1 MAVTAAKVD
10 AVAYE
15 TIVGRKGGL
24 PCLAPMSEIAG
35 RMSIQEGAK
44 YLERPFGGRGVLL
57 GGVPGVKRG
66 NVVILGAGKVGSN
79 AAMMAMGLN
88 ANVTITDVNLD
99 RLAQLDEEFG
109 SKLTTL
115 YSTDANIREA
125 IKDADLVIGSVL
137 LPGKA
142 TPKLLRRGHLAL
154 MKPGAVIVDVAID
167 QGGCCETS
175 HATTHADPIF
185 MVDGIVHYCVANI
198 PGAVSNTSTQAL
210 VNRTLPYGLK
220 LAGMGVEAACQGDKG
235 LMLGVSDTEF
245 GPNLST
251 TRGMIV
257 TILYRMDGSPAAG
270 SSAFADV
277 APGAYYASAVAWASA
292 NGIVTGYEDGSF
304 GPEDPITREQMA
316 AFLFRYARYKG
327 LDVSA
332 QANLSGYTDAGRI
345 SPYAVEPLRWANA
358 LGLITGTT
366 ADTISPTGSATRE
379 QAAVILTRFIRNTS
393 QG

>member
-1 MAVTAAKVD
+1 MVIGVAKEIKNNEFRVGLTPNAASEYVKAGHTVLIEKDAGVGSSFSDAEYVAAGCQIVETAVEAWAADMVIKVKEPLESEYKYFRKD
-10 AVAYE
+10 LILYTYLHLAADKPLTDALLATGVKAVAYE
-15 TIVGRKGGL
+15 TIVGRNGGL

-142 TPKLLRRGHLAL
+142 TPKLLRREHLAL

-220 LAGMGVEAACQGDKG
+220 LAGMGVEAACKADKG
-235 LMLGVSDTEF
+235 LMLGVNCYDGKCTFAGVAEAF
-245 GPNLST
+245 GMEYVDPNTL
-251 TRGMIV
+251 M
-257 TILYRMDGSPAAG
+257 
-270 SSAFADV
+270 
-277 APGAYYASAVAWASA
+277 
-292 NGIVTGYEDGSF
+292 
-304 GPEDPITREQMA
+304 
-316 AFLFRYARYKG
+316 
-327 LDVSA
+327 
-332 QANLSGYTDAGRI
+332 
-345 SPYAVEPLRWANA
+345 
-358 LGLITGTT
+358 
-366 ADTISPTGSATRE
+366 
-379 QAAVILTRFIRNTS
+379 
-393 QG
+393 

>member
-1 MAVTAAKVD
+1 MIIGVAKEIKNNEFRVGLTPNGASEYVKAGHTVLIEKDAGVGSSFTNEEYLAAGCQIVETAAEAWAADMVIKVKEPLESEYKYFRKD
-10 AVAYE
+10 LILYTYLHLAADKPLTEALLASGVKAIAYE
-15 TIVGRKGGL
+15 TIVGRNGGL

-142 TPKLLRRGHLAL
+142 TPKLLRKEHLAL

-175 HATTHADPIF
+175 HATTHADPIY

-210 VNRTLPYGLK
+210 VNRTLPYGLQ
-220 LAGMGVEAACQGDKG
+220 LANKGVEAACKADKG
-235 LMLGVSDTEF
+235 LMLGVNCYDGKCTFAGVAEAF
-245 GPNLST
+245 GMEYVDPNTL
-251 TRGMIV
+251 M
-257 TILYRMDGSPAAG
+257 
-270 SSAFADV
+270 
-277 APGAYYASAVAWASA
+277 
-292 NGIVTGYEDGSF
+292 
-304 GPEDPITREQMA
+304 
-316 AFLFRYARYKG
+316 
-327 LDVSA
+327 
-332 QANLSGYTDAGRI
+332 
-345 SPYAVEPLRWANA
+345 
-358 LGLITGTT
+358 
-366 ADTISPTGSATRE
+366 
-379 QAAVILTRFIRNTS
+379 
-393 QG
+393 

>member
-1 MAVTAAKVD
+1 MIIGVAKEIKNNEFRVGLTPNGASEYVKAGHTVLIEKDAGVGSSFTNEEYIAAGCQIVETAAEAWAADMVIKVKEPLESEYKYFRKD
-10 AVAYE
+10 LILYTYLHLAADKPLTEALLASGVKAIAYE
-15 TIVGRKGGL
+15 TIVGRNGGL

-142 TPKLLRRGHLAL
+142 TPKLLRKEHLAL

-175 HATTHADPIF
+175 HATTHADPIY

-210 VNRTLPYGLK
+210 VNRTLPYGLQ
-220 LAGMGVEAACQGDKG
+220 LANKGVEAACKADKG
-235 LMLGVSDTEF
+235 LMLGVNCYDGKCTFAGVAEAF
-245 GPNLST
+245 GMEYVDPNTL
-251 TRGMIV
+251 M
-257 TILYRMDGSPAAG
+257 
-270 SSAFADV
+270 
-277 APGAYYASAVAWASA
+277 
-292 NGIVTGYEDGSF
+292 
-304 GPEDPITREQMA
+304 
-316 AFLFRYARYKG
+316 
-327 LDVSA
+327 
-332 QANLSGYTDAGRI
+332 
-345 SPYAVEPLRWANA
+345 
-358 LGLITGTT
+358 
-366 ADTISPTGSATRE
+366 
-379 QAAVILTRFIRNTS
+379 
-393 QG
+393 

>member
-1 MAVTAAKVD
+1 MIIGVAKEIKNNEFRVGLTPNAASEYVKAGHTVLIEKDAGVGSSFPNEEYVAAGCQIVETAAEAWAADMVIKVKEPLESEYKYFRKD
-10 AVAYE
+10 LILYTYLHLAADKPLTEALLASGVKAIAYE
-15 TIVGRKGGL
+15 TIVGRNGGL

-115 YSTDANIREA
+115 YSTDANIREV

-142 TPKLLRRGHLAL
+142 TPKLLRKEHLAL

-175 HATTHADPIF
+175 HATTHADPIY

-210 VNRTLPYGLK
+210 VNRTLPYGLQ
-220 LAGMGVEAACQGDKG
+220 LANKGVEAACKADKG
-235 LMLGVSDTEF
+235 LMLGVNCYDGKCTFAGVAEAF
-245 GPNLST
+245 GMEYVDPNTL
-251 TRGMIV
+251 M
-257 TILYRMDGSPAAG
+257 
-270 SSAFADV
+270 
-277 APGAYYASAVAWASA
+277 
-292 NGIVTGYEDGSF
+292 
-304 GPEDPITREQMA
+304 
-316 AFLFRYARYKG
+316 
-327 LDVSA
+327 
-332 QANLSGYTDAGRI
+332 
-345 SPYAVEPLRWANA
+345 
-358 LGLITGTT
+358 
-366 ADTISPTGSATRE
+366 
-379 QAAVILTRFIRNTS
+379 
-393 QG
+393 

>member
-1 MAVTAAKVD
+1 MVIGVAKEIKNNEFRVGLTPNAASEYVKAGHTVLIEKDAGVGSSFTDAEYVAAGCQIVETAAEAWAADMVIKVKEPLESEYKYFRKD
-10 AVAYE
+10 LILYTYLHLAADKPLTEALLASGVKAIAYE
-15 TIVGRKGGL
+15 TIVGRNGGL

-115 YSTDANIREA
+115 YSTDANIREV

-142 TPKLLRRGHLAL
+142 TPKLLRKEHLAL

-175 HATTHADPIF
+175 HATTHADPIY

-220 LAGMGVEAACQGDKG
+220 LAGMGVEAACKADKG
-235 LMLGVSDTEF
+235 LMLGLNTYEGKLTFAGVAEAF
-245 GPNLST
+245 G
-251 TRGMIV
+251 M
-257 TILYRMDGSPAAG
+257 
-270 SSAFADV
+270 
-277 APGAYYASAVAWASA
+277 
-292 NGIVTGYEDGSF
+292 E
-304 GPEDPITREQMA
+304 
-316 AFLFRYARYKG
+316 
-327 LDVSA
+327 
-332 QANLSGYTDAGRI
+332 YTD
-345 SPYAVEPLRWANA
+345 P
-358 LGLITGTT
+358 
-366 ADTISPTGSATRE
+366 
-379 QAAVILTRFIRNTS
+379 NTLM
-393 QG
+393 

>member
-1 MAVTAAKVD
+1 MIIGVAKEIKNNEFRVGLTPNAASEYVKAGHTVLIEKDAGVGSSFTDAEYVAAGCQIVETAAEAWAADMVIKVKEPLESEYKYFRKDLILYTYLHLAADKPLTD
-10 AVAYE
+10 ALLASGVKSVAYE
-15 TIVGRKGGL
+15 TIVGRNGGL

-142 TPKLLRRGHLAL
+142 TPKLLRREHLAL

-185 MVDGIVHYCVANI
+185 VVDGIVHYCVANI

-220 LAGMGVEAACQGDKG
+220 LAGMGVEAACKADKG
-235 LMLGVSDTEF
+235 LMLGVNCYDGKCTFAGVAEAF
-245 GPNLST
+245 GLEYVDPNTL
-251 TRGMIV
+251 M
-257 TILYRMDGSPAAG
+257 
-270 SSAFADV
+270 
-277 APGAYYASAVAWASA
+277 
-292 NGIVTGYEDGSF
+292 
-304 GPEDPITREQMA
+304 
-316 AFLFRYARYKG
+316 
-327 LDVSA
+327 
-332 QANLSGYTDAGRI
+332 
-345 SPYAVEPLRWANA
+345 
-358 LGLITGTT
+358 
-366 ADTISPTGSATRE
+366 
-379 QAAVILTRFIRNTS
+379 
-393 QG
+393 

>member
-1 MAVTAAKVD
+1 MIIGVAKEIKNNEFRVGLTPNAASEYVKAGHTVLIEKDAGVGSSFTDAEYVAAGCQIVETAAEAWAADMVIKVKEPLESEYKYFRKDLILYTYLHLAADKPLTD
-10 AVAYE
+10 ALLASGVKAIAYE
-15 TIVGRKGGL
+15 TIVGRNGGL

-142 TPKLLRRGHLAL
+142 TPKLLRREHLAL

-185 MVDGIVHYCVANI
+185 VVDGIVHYCVANI

-220 LAGMGVEAACQGDKG
+220 LAGMGVEAACKADKG
-235 LMLGVSDTEF
+235 LMLGVNCYDGKCTFAGVAEAF
-245 GPNLST
+245 GLEYVDPNTL
-251 TRGMIV
+251 M
-257 TILYRMDGSPAAG
+257 
-270 SSAFADV
+270 
-277 APGAYYASAVAWASA
+277 
-292 NGIVTGYEDGSF
+292 
-304 GPEDPITREQMA
+304 
-316 AFLFRYARYKG
+316 
-327 LDVSA
+327 
-332 QANLSGYTDAGRI
+332 
-345 SPYAVEPLRWANA
+345 
-358 LGLITGTT
+358 
-366 ADTISPTGSATRE
+366 
-379 QAAVILTRFIRNTS
+379 
-393 QG
+393 

>member
-1 MAVTAAKVD
+1 MIIGVAKEIKNNEFRVGLTPNAASEYVKAGHTVLIEKDAGVGSSFTDAEYVAAGCQIVETAAEAWAADMVIKVKEPLESEYKYFRKDLILYTYLHLAADKPLTD
-10 AVAYE
+10 ALLASGVKSVAYE
-15 TIVGRKGGL
+15 TIVGRNGGL

-115 YSTDANIREA
+115 YSTDANIREV

-142 TPKLLRRGHLAL
+142 TPKLLRKEHLAL

-175 HATTHADPIF
+175 HATTHADPIY

-210 VNRTLPYGLK
+210 VNRTLPYGLQ
-220 LAGMGVEAACQGDKG
+220 LANKGVEAACKADKG
-235 LMLGVSDTEF
+235 LMLGVNCYDGKCTFAGVAEAF
-245 GPNLST
+245 GMEYVDPNTL
-251 TRGMIV
+251 M
-257 TILYRMDGSPAAG
+257 
-270 SSAFADV
+270 
-277 APGAYYASAVAWASA
+277 
-292 NGIVTGYEDGSF
+292 
-304 GPEDPITREQMA
+304 
-316 AFLFRYARYKG
+316 
-327 LDVSA
+327 
-332 QANLSGYTDAGRI
+332 
-345 SPYAVEPLRWANA
+345 
-358 LGLITGTT
+358 
-366 ADTISPTGSATRE
+366 
-379 QAAVILTRFIRNTS
+379 
-393 QG
+393 

>member
-1 MAVTAAKVD
+1 MVIGVAKEIKNNEFRVGLTTNAASEYVKAGHTVLIEKDAGVGSSFSDAEYVAAGCQIVETAAEAWAADMVIKVKEPLESEYKYFRKD
-10 AVAYE
+10 LILYTYLHLAADKPLTDALLATGVKAVAYE
-15 TIVGRKGGL
+15 TIVGRNGGL

-142 TPKLLRRGHLAL
+142 TPKLLRREHLAL

-220 LAGMGVEAACQGDKG
+220 LAGMGVEAACKADKG
-235 LMLGVSDTEF
+235 LMLGVNCYDGKCTFAGVAEAF
-245 GPNLST
+245 GMEYVDPNTL
-251 TRGMIV
+251 M
-257 TILYRMDGSPAAG
+257 
-270 SSAFADV
+270 
-277 APGAYYASAVAWASA
+277 
-292 NGIVTGYEDGSF
+292 
-304 GPEDPITREQMA
+304 
-316 AFLFRYARYKG
+316 
-327 LDVSA
+327 
-332 QANLSGYTDAGRI
+332 
-345 SPYAVEPLRWANA
+345 
-358 LGLITGTT
+358 
-366 ADTISPTGSATRE
+366 
-379 QAAVILTRFIRNTS
+379 
-393 QG
+393 

>member
-1 MAVTAAKVD
+1 MVIGVAKEIKNNEFRVGLTPNAASEYVKAGHTVLIEKDAGVGSSFTDAEYIAAGCQIVETAAEAWAADMVIKVKEPLESEYKYFRKD
-10 AVAYE
+10 LVLYTYLHLAADEPLTKALMEAGVKSVAYE
-15 TIVGRKGGL
+15 TIVGPRGGL

-142 TPKLLRRGHLAL
+142 TPKLLRREHLAL

-175 HATTHADPIF
+175 HATTHDDPIF
-185 MVDGIVHYCVANI
+185 TVDGIVHYCVANI

-220 LAGMGVEAACQGDKG
+220 LAGMGVEAACKADKG
-235 LMLGVSDTEF
+235 LMLGLNTYDGKCTFAGVAEAF
-245 GPNLST
+245 GMEYVDPNTL
-251 TRGMIV
+251 M
-257 TILYRMDGSPAAG
+257 
-270 SSAFADV
+270 
-277 APGAYYASAVAWASA
+277 
-292 NGIVTGYEDGSF
+292 
-304 GPEDPITREQMA
+304 
-316 AFLFRYARYKG
+316 
-327 LDVSA
+327 
-332 QANLSGYTDAGRI
+332 
-345 SPYAVEPLRWANA
+345 
-358 LGLITGTT
+358 
-366 ADTISPTGSATRE
+366 
-379 QAAVILTRFIRNTS
+379 
-393 QG
+393 

>member
-1 MAVTAAKVD
+1 MVIGVAKEIKNNEFRVGLTPNAASEYVKAGHTVLIEKDAGVGSSFTDAEYIAAGCQIVETAAEAWAADMVIKVKEPLESEYKYFRKD
-10 AVAYE
+10 LVLYTYLHLAADKPLTKALMEAGVKSVAYE
-15 TIVGRKGGL
+15 TIVGPRGGL

-142 TPKLLRRGHLAL
+142 TPKLLRREHLAL

-175 HATTHADPIF
+175 HATTHDDPIF
-185 MVDGIVHYCVANI
+185 TVDGIVHYCVANI

-220 LAGMGVEAACQGDKG
+220 LAGMGVEAACKADKG
-235 LMLGVSDTEF
+235 LMLGLNTYDGKCTFAGVAEAF
-245 GPNLST
+245 GMEYVDPNTL
-251 TRGMIV
+251 M
-257 TILYRMDGSPAAG
+257 
-270 SSAFADV
+270 
-277 APGAYYASAVAWASA
+277 
-292 NGIVTGYEDGSF
+292 
-304 GPEDPITREQMA
+304 
-316 AFLFRYARYKG
+316 
-327 LDVSA
+327 
-332 QANLSGYTDAGRI
+332 
-345 SPYAVEPLRWANA
+345 
-358 LGLITGTT
+358 
-366 ADTISPTGSATRE
+366 
-379 QAAVILTRFIRNTS
+379 
-393 QG
+393 

>member
-1 MAVTAAKVD
+1 MVIGVAKEIKNNEFRVGLTPNAASEYVKAGHTVLIEKDAGVGSSFTDAEYVAAGCQIVETAAEAWAADMVIKVKEPLESEYKYFRKDLILYTYLHLAADKPLTD
-10 AVAYE
+10 ALLASGVKSVAYE
-15 TIVGRKGGL
+15 TIVGRNGGL

-142 TPKLLRRGHLAL
+142 TPKLLRREHLAL

-175 HATTHADPIF
+175 PATTHADPIF

-220 LAGMGVEAACQGDKG
+220 LAGMGVEAACKADKG
-235 LMLGVSDTEF
+235 LMLGLNTYEGKLTFAGVAEAF
-245 GPNLST
+245 GMEYVDPNTL
-251 TRGMIV
+251 M
-257 TILYRMDGSPAAG
+257 
-270 SSAFADV
+270 
-277 APGAYYASAVAWASA
+277 
-292 NGIVTGYEDGSF
+292 
-304 GPEDPITREQMA
+304 
-316 AFLFRYARYKG
+316 
-327 LDVSA
+327 
-332 QANLSGYTDAGRI
+332 
-345 SPYAVEPLRWANA
+345 
-358 LGLITGTT
+358 
-366 ADTISPTGSATRE
+366 
-379 QAAVILTRFIRNTS
+379 
-393 QG
+393 

>member
-1 MAVTAAKVD
+1 MIIGVAKEIKNNEFRVGLTPNAASEYVKAGHTVLIEKDAGVGSSFTDAEYVAAGCQIVETAAEAWAADMVIKVKEPLESEYKYFRKDLILYTYLHLAADKPLTD
-10 AVAYE
+10 ALLASGVKSVAYE
-15 TIVGRKGGL
+15 TIVGRNGGL

-142 TPKLLRRGHLAL
+142 TPKLLRKEHLAL

-220 LAGMGVEAACQGDKG
+220 LAGMGVEAACKADKG
-235 LMLGVSDTEF
+235 LMLGVNCYDGKCTFAGVAEAF
-245 GPNLST
+245 GLEYVDPNTL
-251 TRGMIV
+251 M
-257 TILYRMDGSPAAG
+257 
-270 SSAFADV
+270 
-277 APGAYYASAVAWASA
+277 
-292 NGIVTGYEDGSF
+292 
-304 GPEDPITREQMA
+304 
-316 AFLFRYARYKG
+316 
-327 LDVSA
+327 
-332 QANLSGYTDAGRI
+332 
-345 SPYAVEPLRWANA
+345 
-358 LGLITGTT
+358 
-366 ADTISPTGSATRE
+366 
-379 QAAVILTRFIRNTS
+379 
-393 QG
+393 

>member
-1 MAVTAAKVD
+1 MIIGVAKEIKNNEFRVGLTPNAASEYVKAGHTVLIEKDAGVGSSFPDAEYVAAGCQIVETAAEAWAADMVIKVKEPLESEYKYFRKDLILYTYLHLAADKPLTD
-10 AVAYE
+10 ALLASGVKAIAYE
-15 TIVGRKGGL
+15 TIVGRNGGL

-142 TPKLLRRGHLAL
+142 TPKLLRREHLAL

-185 MVDGIVHYCVANI
+185 VVDGIVHYCVANI

-220 LAGMGVEAACQGDKG
+220 LAGMGVEAACKADKG
-235 LMLGVSDTEF
+235 LMLGVNCYDGKCTFAGVAEAF
-245 GPNLST
+245 GLEYVDPNTL
-251 TRGMIV
+251 M
-257 TILYRMDGSPAAG
+257 
-270 SSAFADV
+270 
-277 APGAYYASAVAWASA
+277 
-292 NGIVTGYEDGSF
+292 
-304 GPEDPITREQMA
+304 
-316 AFLFRYARYKG
+316 
-327 LDVSA
+327 
-332 QANLSGYTDAGRI
+332 
-345 SPYAVEPLRWANA
+345 
-358 LGLITGTT
+358 
-366 ADTISPTGSATRE
+366 
-379 QAAVILTRFIRNTS
+379 
-393 QG
+393 

>member
-1 MAVTAAKVD
+1 MIIGVAKEIKNNEFRVGLTPNAASEYVKAGHTVLIEKDAGVGSSFPDSEYVAAGCQIVETAAEAWAADMVIKVKEPLESEYKYFRKDLILYTYLHLAADKPLTD
-10 AVAYE
+10 ALLASGVKAIAYE
-15 TIVGRKGGL
+15 TIVGRNGGL

-142 TPKLLRRGHLAL
+142 TPKLLRREHLAL

-185 MVDGIVHYCVANI
+185 VVDGIVHYCVANI

-220 LAGMGVEAACQGDKG
+220 LAGMGVEAACKADKG
-235 LMLGVSDTEF
+235 LMLGVNCYDGKCTFAGVAEAF
-245 GPNLST
+245 GLEYVDPNTL
-251 TRGMIV
+251 M
-257 TILYRMDGSPAAG
+257 
-270 SSAFADV
+270 
-277 APGAYYASAVAWASA
+277 
-292 NGIVTGYEDGSF
+292 
-304 GPEDPITREQMA
+304 
-316 AFLFRYARYKG
+316 
-327 LDVSA
+327 
-332 QANLSGYTDAGRI
+332 
-345 SPYAVEPLRWANA
+345 
-358 LGLITGTT
+358 
-366 ADTISPTGSATRE
+366 
-379 QAAVILTRFIRNTS
+379 
-393 QG
+393 

>member
-1 MAVTAAKVD
+1 MVIGVAKEIKNNEFRVGLTPNAASEYVKAGHTVLIEKDAGVGSSFPDAEYVAAGCQIVETAAEAWAADMVIKVKEPLESEYKYFRKDLILYTYLHLAADKPLTD
-10 AVAYE
+10 ALLASGVKSVAYE
-15 TIVGRKGGL
+15 TIVGRNGGL

-115 YSTDANIREA
+115 YSTDANIREV

-142 TPKLLRRGHLAL
+142 TPKLLRKEHLAL

-175 HATTHADPIF
+175 HATTHADPIY

-210 VNRTLPYGLK
+210 VNRTLPYGLQ
-220 LAGMGVEAACQGDKG
+220 LANKGVEAACKADKG
-235 LMLGVSDTEF
+235 LMLGVNCYDGKCTFAGVAEAF
-245 GPNLST
+245 GMEYVDPNTL
-251 TRGMIV
+251 M
-257 TILYRMDGSPAAG
+257 
-270 SSAFADV
+270 
-277 APGAYYASAVAWASA
+277 
-292 NGIVTGYEDGSF
+292 
-304 GPEDPITREQMA
+304 
-316 AFLFRYARYKG
+316 
-327 LDVSA
+327 
-332 QANLSGYTDAGRI
+332 
-345 SPYAVEPLRWANA
+345 
-358 LGLITGTT
+358 
-366 ADTISPTGSATRE
+366 
-379 QAAVILTRFIRNTS
+379 
-393 QG
+393 

>member
-1 MAVTAAKVD
+1 MIIGVAKEIKNNEFRVGLTPNAASEYVKAGHTVLIEKDAGVGSSFPNEEYVAAGCQIVETAAEAWAADMVIKVKEPLESEYKYFRKD
-10 AVAYE
+10 LILYTYLHLAADKPLTEALLASGVKAIAYE
-15 TIVGRKGGL
+15 TIVGRNGGL

-142 TPKLLRRGHLAL
+142 TPKLLRKEHLAL

-175 HATTHADPIF
+175 HATTHADPIY

-210 VNRTLPYGLK
+210 VNRTLPYGLQ
-220 LAGMGVEAACQGDKG
+220 LANKGVEAACKADKG
-235 LMLGVSDTEF
+235 LMLGVNCYDGKCTFAGVAEAF
-245 GPNLST
+245 GMEYVDPNTL
-251 TRGMIV
+251 M
-257 TILYRMDGSPAAG
+257 
-270 SSAFADV
+270 
-277 APGAYYASAVAWASA
+277 
-292 NGIVTGYEDGSF
+292 
-304 GPEDPITREQMA
+304 
-316 AFLFRYARYKG
+316 
-327 LDVSA
+327 
-332 QANLSGYTDAGRI
+332 
-345 SPYAVEPLRWANA
+345 
-358 LGLITGTT
+358 
-366 ADTISPTGSATRE
+366 
-379 QAAVILTRFIRNTS
+379 
-393 QG
+393 

>member
-1 MAVTAAKVD
+1 MIIGVAKEIKNNEFRVGLTPNAASEYVKAGHTVLIEKDAGVGSSFTDAEYVAAGCQIVETAAEAWAADMVIKVKEPLESEYKYFRKDLILYTYLHLAADKPLTD
-10 AVAYE
+10 ALLASGVKSVAYE
-15 TIVGRKGGL
+15 TIVGRNGGL

-142 TPKLLRRGHLAL
+142 TPKLLRKEHLAL

-220 LAGMGVEAACQGDKG
+220 LAAMGVEAACKADKG
-235 LMLGVSDTEF
+235 LMLGVNCYDGKCTFAGVAEAF
-245 GPNLST
+245 GLEYVDPNTL
-251 TRGMIV
+251 M
-257 TILYRMDGSPAAG
+257 
-270 SSAFADV
+270 
-277 APGAYYASAVAWASA
+277 
-292 NGIVTGYEDGSF
+292 
-304 GPEDPITREQMA
+304 
-316 AFLFRYARYKG
+316 
-327 LDVSA
+327 
-332 QANLSGYTDAGRI
+332 
-345 SPYAVEPLRWANA
+345 
-358 LGLITGTT
+358 
-366 ADTISPTGSATRE
+366 
-379 QAAVILTRFIRNTS
+379 
-393 QG
+393 

>member
-1 MAVTAAKVD
+1 MVIGVAKEIKNNEFRVGLTPNAASEYVKAGHTVLIEKDAGVGSSFSDAEYVAAGCQIVETAAEAWAADMVIKVKEPLESEYKYFRKD
-10 AVAYE
+10 LILYTYLHLAADKPLTDALLATGVKAVAYE
-15 TIVGRKGGL
+15 TIVGRNGGL

-66 NVVILGAGKVGSN
+66 NVVILGAGKFGSN

-142 TPKLLRRGHLAL
+142 TPKLLRREHLAL

-220 LAGMGVEAACQGDKG
+220 LAGMGVEAACKADKG
-235 LMLGVSDTEF
+235 LMLGVNCYDGKCTFAGVAEAF
-245 GPNLST
+245 GMEYVDPNTL
-251 TRGMIV
+251 M
-257 TILYRMDGSPAAG
+257 
-270 SSAFADV
+270 
-277 APGAYYASAVAWASA
+277 
-292 NGIVTGYEDGSF
+292 
-304 GPEDPITREQMA
+304 
-316 AFLFRYARYKG
+316 
-327 LDVSA
+327 
-332 QANLSGYTDAGRI
+332 
-345 SPYAVEPLRWANA
+345 
-358 LGLITGTT
+358 
-366 ADTISPTGSATRE
+366 
-379 QAAVILTRFIRNTS
+379 
-393 QG
+393 

>member
-1 MAVTAAKVD
+1 MIIGVAKEIKNNEFRVGLTPNAASEYVKAGHTVLIEKDAGVGSSFTDAEYVAAGCQIVETAAEAWAADMVIKVKEPLESEYKYFRKDLILYTYLHLAADKPLTD
-10 AVAYE
+10 ALLASGVKAIAYE
-15 TIVGRKGGL
+15 TIVGRNGGL

-142 TPKLLRRGHLAL
+142 TPKLLRREHLAL

-185 MVDGIVHYCVANI
+185 VVDGIVHYCVANI

-220 LAGMGVEAACQGDKG
+220 LAGMGVEAACKADKG
-235 LMLGVSDTEF
+235 LMLGVNTYDGKCTFAGVAEAF
-245 GPNLST
+245 GLEYVDPNTL
-251 TRGMIV
+251 M
-257 TILYRMDGSPAAG
+257 
-270 SSAFADV
+270 
-277 APGAYYASAVAWASA
+277 
-292 NGIVTGYEDGSF
+292 
-304 GPEDPITREQMA
+304 
-316 AFLFRYARYKG
+316 
-327 LDVSA
+327 
-332 QANLSGYTDAGRI
+332 
-345 SPYAVEPLRWANA
+345 
-358 LGLITGTT
+358 
-366 ADTISPTGSATRE
+366 
-379 QAAVILTRFIRNTS
+379 
-393 QG
+393 

>member
-1 MAVTAAKVD
+1 MIIGVAKEIKNNEFRVGLTPNAASEYVKAGHTVLIEKDAGVGSSFTDAEYVAAGCQIVETAAEAWAADMVIKVKEPLESEYKYFRKD
-10 AVAYE
+10 LILYTYLHLAADKPLTEALLASGVKAIAYE
-15 TIVGRKGGL
+15 TIVGRNGGL

-115 YSTDANIREA
+115 YSTDANIREV

-142 TPKLLRRGHLAL
+142 TPKLLRKEHLAL

-175 HATTHADPIF
+175 HATTHADPIY

-210 VNRTLPYGLK
+210 VNRTLPYGLQ
-220 LAGMGVEAACQGDKG
+220 LANKGVEAACKADKG
-235 LMLGVSDTEF
+235 LMLGVNCYDGRCTFAGVAEAF
-245 GPNLST
+245 GMEYVDPNTL
-251 TRGMIV
+251 M
-257 TILYRMDGSPAAG
+257 
-270 SSAFADV
+270 
-277 APGAYYASAVAWASA
+277 
-292 NGIVTGYEDGSF
+292 
-304 GPEDPITREQMA
+304 
-316 AFLFRYARYKG
+316 
-327 LDVSA
+327 
-332 QANLSGYTDAGRI
+332 
-345 SPYAVEPLRWANA
+345 
-358 LGLITGTT
+358 
-366 ADTISPTGSATRE
+366 
-379 QAAVILTRFIRNTS
+379 
-393 QG
+393 